1 MHFILLTTFI
11 QDPVPAHRVPL
22 SCLISVRDVEHL
34 TNGVRKVPSRS
45 TLSRPLTRTGK
56 SNTDLHPLHTPTR
69 RNADNGGIE
78 IDTATLSSSS
88 NQRLAAGTLSPL
100 VVPIPS
106 SGRTPSF
113 AERSEPMS
121 PSSTIIP
128 PLSHFSSREMLMY
141 PDHLLS
147 QQDQDRR
154 DRLRALE
161 CELERRQ
168 ESKRKEE
175 KAELDKAAEFI
186 MRWDDFSVPFK
197 VKDKGKDKDNRV
209 DQYKEREKK
218 TREKSKAH
226 ENSSTTNRFMFDQE
240 KDRGRER
247 ELDDQKEKERGN
259 RRNGE
264 APSSDYRS
272 YVPASREDAMVAG
285 LRIVCALF
293 KTVGRAEA
301 LERAS
306 ASVRKESTNTGPSLS
321 AHSELGSS
329 VVNESKK
336 DGGVDEVE
344 RDRERKKAEWERFE
358 TEMYGTKSQSFSENL
373 SASRKSS
380 LPGLALGLGLLGAG
394 GSSSASG
401 TSRLGGLFGGKDKE
415 KESNIKK
422 SERKKEK
429 EGRITSDKDRKAT
442 GKDEERDEDDNLGH
456 TSSGRS
462 FKLGKKKKDNN
473 TPQKSE
479 SISVEK
485 DWTGEAYP
493 KLSQV
498 QVHVQVEKES
508 GARKPALSVNT
519 GSQIDVVGES
529 SPHPSPVFAQNLES
543 DDDLPGQGHRRGYRH
558 GRYEER
564 VNPQKSFEQ
573 QPAKS
578 SGMQKTKKEVDKG
591 EWVIL
596 DLGTDVGKCSP
607 FLLFLPLNW
616 LHSLQLLRSHPSST
630 FSSAYPNKFY

>member
-1 MHFILLTTFI
+1 M
-11 QDPVPAHRVPL
+11 
-22 SCLISVRDVEHL
+22 
-34 TNGVRKVPSRS
+34 
-45 TLSRPLTRTGK
+45 
-56 SNTDLHPLHTPTR
+56 
-69 RNADNGGIE
+69 
-78 IDTATLSSSS
+78 
-88 NQRLAAGTLSPL
+88 
-100 VVPIPS
+100 
-106 SGRTPSF
+106 
-113 AERSEPMS
+113 
-121 PSSTIIP
+121 
-128 PLSHFSSREMLMY
+128 
-141 PDHLLS
+141 LS

-168 ESKRKEE
+168 ESKRREE

-186 MRWDDFSVPFK
+186 MRWDDFSVPFGK
-197 VKDKGKDKDNRV
+197 VKDKGKDKDNRL

-218 TREKSKAH
+218 AREKSKAH
-226 ENSSTTNRFMFDQE
+226 ENPATTNRFMFDQE
-240 KDRGRER
+240 KDRDRGRER

-259 RRNGE
+259 RRNCE
-264 APSSDYRS
+264 APNSDYRS

-306 ASVRKESTNTGPSLS
+306 ASVRKQSTNTGPSLS
-321 AHSELGSS
+321 ARSELGSS
-329 VVNESKK
+329 VVVNESKR
-336 DGGVDEVE
+336 DVGVDDVE

-358 TEMYGTKSQSFSENL
+358 TETSGTKSQSFSENL
-373 SASRKSS
+373 LASRKSS
-380 LPGLALGLGLLGAG
+380 LPGLTLGLGLLGAG
-394 GSSSASG
+394 GTSSASG
-401 TSRLGGLFGGKDKE
+401 TSRLGGLFGGKDKD
-415 KESNIKK
+415 KESNVKR

-485 DWTGEAYP
+485 DWTGEAHP

-519 GSQIDVVGES
+519 GSQIDVVGAS
-529 SPHPSPVFAQNLES
+529 SPHPSPVFAQNLAQNLES

-558 GRYEER
+558 EER
-564 VNPQKSFEQ
+564 LNPQKSFEQ

-596 DLGTDVGKCSP
+596 DLGTDVGKCPP
-607 FLLFLPLNW
+607 FLLFLLLNW
-616 LHSLQLLRSHPSST
+616 LHSFQLLRSHPPST
-630 FSSAYPNKFY
+630 FSSAYPNKFH

>member
-1 MHFILLTTFI
+1 M
-11 QDPVPAHRVPL
+11 
-22 SCLISVRDVEHL
+22 

-45 TLSRPLTRTGK
+45 TLSGPLTRIGK
-56 SNTDLHPLHTPTR
+56 SNTDLHPFHTPTR
-69 RNADNGGIE
+69 RTADNGGDPKGGIDS
-78 IDTATLSSSS
+78 DTATLSS
-88 NQRLAAGTLSPL
+88 NQRIAAGTLSPL
-100 VVPIPS
+100 VVPMPS
-106 SGRTPSF
+106 SGGMPSF

-128 PLSHFSSREMLMY
+128 LLSHFSSREMLVY
-141 PDHLLS
+141 PDHVLS
-147 QQDQDRR
+147 QQDRDRR

-168 ESKRKEE
+168 EVKRRDE

-186 MRWDDFSVPFK
+186 MRWDDFSVPFGK

-209 DQYKEREKK
+209 DHYKEREKK
-218 TREKSKAH
+218 REKSKAH
-226 ENSSTTNRFMFDQE
+226 ENSSTANRYTFDQDKE
-240 KDRGRER
+240 KKDRDRGRER

-264 APSSDYRS
+264 APNSDYRS
-272 YVPASREDAMVAG
+272 YVPTSREDAMVAG

-306 ASVRKESTNTGPSLS
+306 ASVGKQSTNTGPSLS

-329 VVNESKK
+329 VVVNEFKK
-336 DGGVDEVE
+336 DGVDEME

-358 TEMYGTKSQSFSENL
+358 TEMSGTKSQSIPLSENL
-373 SASRKSS
+373 LASRKSS
-380 LPGLALGLGLLGAG
+380 LPGLALGLGLLSAG
-394 GSSSASG
+394 GNSSASG
-401 TSRLGGLFGGKDKE
+401 TSRLGGLFGSKDKE

-429 EGRITSDKDRKAT
+429 EGRITSDKDRK
-442 GKDEERDEDDNLGH
+442 KDEERDEDDNTGH

-485 DWTGEAYP
+485 DWTGEVYP

-508 GARKPALSVNT
+508 GARKPTLSVTT

-529 SPHPSPVFAQNLES
+529 SQHASPIFAQNVDS

-564 VNPQKSFEQ
+564 VNPQKSSEQ
-573 QPAKS
+573 QPAKL
-578 SGMQKTKKEVDKG
+578 SGIQKTKKEADKG

-596 DLGTDVGKCSP
+596 DLGTDVGKCYP
-607 FLLFLPLNW
+607 FLLFLLLNW
-616 LHSLQLLRSHPSST
+616 LHSL
-630 FSSAYPNKFY
+630 